1 VIHFVLTILCS
12 TIIVVLF
19 KIYSRYEI
27 NLLLTIVI
35 NYITCVATG
44 LLSDPSMIA
53 NLDLFSSPARWHLLA
68 LGILFIS
75 GFNIVGLTVKY
86 FGMSL
91 AAVFQKLPFIAS
103 AGYAIAIYGE
113 SAGYLKVTGIVV
125 CVIAVLFSYR
135 PALSQG
141 TDEHRW
147 WHWLLPLLT
156 FLTGATIETTF
167 LTIKKEGLWTG
178 DDFSITTVIFGL
190 AGVLGL
196 FYMLII
202 MGYQAMSVSGRTH
215 LPSKAE
221 TLRSIMAGVILGIP
235 NFYSIYFLV
244 RLFDQG
250 YEGSIIFP
258 LCNIGVLFLSGVI
271 GLLLFREKI
280 SLKNAL
286 GLILALA
293 GMTFILVGGQ

>member
-1 VIHFVLTILCS
+1 MYA
-12 TIIVVLF
+12 
-19 KIYSRYEI
+19 KYEI
-27 NLLLTIVI
+27 HLLLTIVI
-35 NYITCVATG
+35 NYLTCVATG
-44 LLSDPSMIA
+44 VISDPSMIA
-53 NLDLFSSPARWHLLA
+53 QLDLLHSPARWHLLA
-68 LGILFIS
+68 LGVLFIS

-103 AGYAIAIYGE
+103 AGYAIAVYGE
-113 SAGYLKVTGIVV
+113 SAGYLKVLGIVI
-125 CVIAVLFSYR
+125 CVVAVLFSYR

-141 TDEHRW
+141 TDDHRW

-167 LTIKKEGLWTG
+167 LVIKKDGLWTG
-178 DDFSITTVIFGL
+178 DDLSITTVIFGL
-190 AGVLGL
+190 AGALGMAYMIALMAYQSRNEISRRSLPSVGAIWRSVVAGIVLG
-196 FYMLII
+196 
-202 MGYQAMSVSGRTH
+202 V
-215 LPSKAE
+215 
-221 TLRSIMAGVILGIP
+221 P

-271 GLLLFREKI
+271 GLLLFKERI
-280 SLKNAL
+280 STKNAL
-286 GLILALA
+286 GLLLAVGGMSLILLA
-293 GMTFILVGGQ
+293 GR